1 MGIIELYDV
10 KKSYKVAKRE
20 RSFLKQLLFHR
31 YDEIVAVQGINL
43 QIEVGEA
50 VGIIGPNGA
59 GKSTLIKM
67 MVGIL
72 QPTAGTLYV
81 NSKVPYKH
89 RKQNA
94 KNIGVVFGQR
104 TQLWW
109 DLPLEDTL
117 KLHREMYEIPDAIYK
132 RNIEKFDK
140 TLGICSFWQQP
151 VRQLSLG
158 QRMKADLAVA
168 LLHDPKLLFLDEPT
182 IGLDVM
188 AKKQVRDFLK
198 SINGDN
204 VTIILTSH
212 DLKDIEEICPRVIM
226 VNHGSI
232 VIDTSLSEIK
242 AKVSE
247 QKILVT
253 FAEQPK
259 SIPVLEGCKL
269 VSQEGDTFIFQ
280 MDSLKCSFTDFF
292 AAVGSKNGIENISV
306 QNIDIDEIV
315 RKMYAE
321 DVQ

>member
-1 MGIIELYDV
+1 M
-10 KKSYKVAKRE
+10 
-20 RSFLKQLLFHR
+20 FHR

-247 QKILVT
+247 QKISVT

-259 SIPVLEGCKL
+259 LIPVLEGCKL

>member
-117 KLHREMYEIPDAIYK
+117 KLHREMYEIPDTIYK

-140 TLGICSFWQQP
+140 TLGICSFWHQP

-306 QNIDIDEIV
+306 QSIDIDEIV

>member
-306 QNIDIDEIV
+306 QSIDIDEIV

>member
-247 QKILVT
+247 QKISVT

-292 AAVGSKNGIENISV
+292 AAVGSKRDCN
-306 QNIDIDEIV
+306 
-315 RKMYAE
+315 
-321 DVQ
+321 

>member
-140 TLGICSFWQQP
+140 TLGICSFWHQP

-306 QNIDIDEIV
+306 QSIDIDEIV

>member
-117 KLHREMYEIPDAIYK
+117 KLHREMCEIPDAIYK

-140 TLGICSFWQQP
+140 TLGICSFWHQP

-280 MDSLKCSFTDFF
+280 MDSLKCSFTDFL
-292 AAVGSKNGIENISV
+292 
-306 QNIDIDEIV
+306 
-315 RKMYAE
+315 
-321 DVQ
+321 

>member
-81 NSKVPYKH
+81 NGKVPYKH

-140 TLGICSFWQQP
+140 TLGICSFWHQP

-306 QNIDIDEIV
+306 QSIDIDEIV

>member
-59 GKSTLIKM
+59 GKSTIIKM

-247 QKILVT
+247 QKISVT

-259 SIPVLEGCKL
+259 LIPVLEGCKL

>member
-1 MGIIELYDV
+1 
-10 KKSYKVAKRE
+10 
-20 RSFLKQLLFHR
+20 
-31 YDEIVAVQGINL
+31 
-43 QIEVGEA
+43 
-50 VGIIGPNGA
+50 
-59 GKSTLIKM
+59 M

-140 TLGICSFWQQP
+140 TLGICSFWHQP

-306 QNIDIDEIV
+306 QSIDIDEIV

>member
-140 TLGICSFWQQP
+140 TLGICSFWHQP

-292 AAVGSKNGIENISV
+292 AAVGSQNGIENISV
-306 QNIDIDEIV
+306 QSIDIDEIV

>member
-1 MGIIELYDV
+1 MEIRKIQMEDANNYLDMLLNLDNETKFMMFEPGERPTDINIIKNIIE
-10 KKSYKVAKRE
+10 
-20 RSFLKQLLFHR
+20 
-31 YDEIVAVQGINL
+31 
-43 QIEVGEA
+43 
-50 VGIIGPNGA
+50 
-59 GKSTLIKM
+59 
-67 MVGIL
+67 
-72 QPTAGTLYV
+72 
-81 NSKVPYKH
+81 
-89 RKQNA
+89 
-94 KNIGVVFGQR
+94 
-104 TQLWW
+104 
-109 DLPLEDTL
+109 
-117 KLHREMYEIPDAIYK
+117 
-132 RNIEKFDK
+132 
-140 TLGICSFWQQP
+140 
-151 VRQLSLG
+151 
-158 QRMKADLAVA
+158 
-168 LLHDPKLLFLDEPT
+168 
-182 IGLDVM
+182 
-188 AKKQVRDFLK
+188 K

-306 QNIDIDEIV
+306 QSIDIDEIV

>member
-140 TLGICSFWQQP
+140 TLGICSFWHQP

>member
-247 QKILVT
+247 QKISVT

-259 SIPVLEGCKL
+259 LIPVLEGCKL

>member
-140 TLGICSFWQQP
+140 TLGICSFWHQP

-247 QKILVT
+247 QKISVT

-306 QNIDIDEIV
+306 QSIDIDEIV

>member
-140 TLGICSFWQQP
+140 TLEICSFWHQP

-306 QNIDIDEIV
+306 QSIDIDEIV

>member
-109 DLPLEDTL
+109 DLPMEDTL

-247 QKILVT
+247 QKISVT

>member
-59 GKSTLIKM
+59 GKSTLIKI

-140 TLGICSFWQQP
+140 TLGICSFWHQP

-306 QNIDIDEIV
+306 QSIDIDEIV

>member
-140 TLGICSFWQQP
+140 TLGICSFWHQP

-247 QKILVT
+247 QKISVT

-259 SIPVLEGCKL
+259 LIPVLEGCKL

-306 QNIDIDEIV
+306 QSIDIDEIV

>member
-1 MGIIELYDV
+1 M
-10 KKSYKVAKRE
+10 
-20 RSFLKQLLFHR
+20 
-31 YDEIVAVQGINL
+31 
-43 QIEVGEA
+43 
-50 VGIIGPNGA
+50 
-59 GKSTLIKM
+59 
-67 MVGIL
+67 
-72 QPTAGTLYV
+72 
-81 NSKVPYKH
+81 
-89 RKQNA
+89 
-94 KNIGVVFGQR
+94 
-104 TQLWW
+104 
-109 DLPLEDTL
+109 
-117 KLHREMYEIPDAIYK
+117 
-132 RNIEKFDK
+132 
-140 TLGICSFWQQP
+140 
-151 VRQLSLG
+151 
-158 QRMKADLAVA
+158 AVA

-306 QNIDIDEIV
+306 QSIDIDEIV

>member
-50 VGIIGPNGA
+50 VGIIGPNGV

-140 TLGICSFWQQP
+140 TLGICSFWHQP

-306 QNIDIDEIV
+306 QSIDIDEIV

>member
-140 TLGICSFWQQP
+140 TLGICSFWHQP

-292 AAVGSKNGIENISV
+292 AAVGSKKWN
-306 QNIDIDEIV
+306 
-315 RKMYAE
+315 
-321 DVQ
+321 

>member
-140 TLGICSFWQQP
+140 TLGICSFWHQP

-212 DLKDIEEICPRVIM
+212 DLKYIEEICPRVIM

-292 AAVGSKNGIENISV
+292 AAVGSKNGIENITV
-306 QNIDIDEIV
+306 QSIDIDEIV

>member
-140 TLGICSFWQQP
+140 TLGICSFWHQP

-292 AAVGSKNGIENISV
+292 GK
-306 QNIDIDEIV
+306 
-315 RKMYAE
+315 R
-321 DVQ
+321 

>member
-140 TLGICSFWQQP
+140 TLGICSFWHQP

-259 SIPVLEGCKL
+259 SIPVSEGCKL

-306 QNIDIDEIV
+306 QSIDIDEIV

>member
-140 TLGICSFWQQP
+140 TLGICSFWHQP

-280 MDSLKCSFTDFF
+280 MDSLICSFTDFF

-306 QNIDIDEIV
+306 QSIDIDEIV

>member
-140 TLGICSFWQQP
+140 TLGICSFWHQP

-247 QKILVT
+247 QKISVT

>member
-247 QKILVT
+247 QKISVT

>member
-247 QKILVT
+247 QKISVT
-253 FAEQPK
+253 FAELTK
-259 SIPVLEGCKL
+259 AIPVLEGCKL